1 MSFGNGV
8 SIAASVIISI
18 ACTAIVSTKVFAHDP
33 AETTRH
39 HHHHHQG
46 TVHHSR
52 PMRHPQP
59 RRSFRSQAACIGASI
74 IVWLLKYHSGA
85 AARTESRAGQKNC
98 WNCAFAGRFRNRK
111 SRRRFSLALVRSAAG
126 PE

>member
-8 SIAASVIISI
+8 SIAASVIIGI
-18 ACTAIVSTKVFAHDP
+18 ACTATVSTKVFAHDP

-52 PMRHPQP
+52 PMRHPRTP
-59 RRSFRSQAACIGASI
+59 AMPPPTVGLGLVGSPYCWPYDYSYDPYHYCGASY
-74 IVWLLKYHSGA
+74 IVSW
-85 AARTESRAGQKNC
+85 
-98 WNCAFAGRFRNRK
+98 
-111 SRRRFSLALVRSAAG
+111 
-126 PE
+126 